1 MADLCIVT
9 CGKKKIWDKNPY
21 TGPTEAKNVY
31 IGPLSKKGKEY
42 AEKFYPDTWM
52 ILSAKHGFLDPKDII
67 PQNYDSSFNIKNSKT
82 ISLEELKIQIQNE
95 NLDEYERII
104 VLGGKYYTN
113 IVINLFSDKEVI
125 NPLKDCKGI
134 GYMLK
139 KINDA
144 IISDN
149 KY

>member
-9 CGKKKIWDKNPY
+9 CGKKKIWDKNPN

-31 IGPLSKKGKEY
+31 IGPLSKKGIKY

-95 NLDEYERII
+95 NLDEYEEFDNNNSEVLISAAEGLCHNKCMDIMIDLII
-104 VLGGKYYTN
+104 
-113 IVINLFSDKEVI
+113 
-125 NPLKDCKGI
+125 
-134 GYMLK
+134 
-139 KINDA
+139 KILLQN
-144 IISDN
+144 
-149 KY
+149 

>member
-1 MADLCIVT
+1 MADLCMVT
-9 CGKKKIWDKNPY
+9 CGKKKIWDKNPN

-31 IGPLSKKGKEY
+31 IGPLSKKGIEF

-52 ILSAKHGFLDPKDII
+52 ILSAKHGFLDPKYII

-104 VLGGKYYTN
+104 VLGGKYYTKL
-113 IVINLFSDKEVI
+113 IINLFPDKEVI
-125 NPLKDCKGI
+125 NPLNDCKGI

-144 IISDN
+144 IIYDN